1 MLDFHKHR
9 EDDAHAHGISNI
21 TNHNKI
27 HNSESHT
34 HDHNHND
41 KALKWILGITLG
53 YAFIELGA
61 AFWSKSLALFA
72 DFAHMITDSASIF
85 FAIVM
90 AILSK
95 KPANDK
101 FSYGHGR
108 ADTIGA
114 FINAIFMVFISIV
127 IIYEAINRLFN
138 PVDVN
143 GLGVIVV
150 STIGLIVNLIGLKL
164 LHGAESLNTKAA
176 FLHILGDLLGTV
188 AAILSGVIIYYGGYM
203 IADPILSIVVS
214 VIILFPAINIIKSAV
229 KILMEGV
236 PNHID
241 YNEVGHSIKEVKGVK
256 SVHDLHIWTMSSN
269 DVALSAHVLIDELE
283 DWHKSLEDIQEML
296 LKEYKIV
303 HVTIQP
309 EIDETH
315 FKSFHI

>member
-9 EDDAHAHGISNI
+9 EEDSHAHGISNI
-21 TNHNKI
+21 TNHNKTD
-27 HNSESHT
+27 NVESHE
-34 HDHNHND
+34 HHHND

-85 FAIVM
+85 FAIIM

-241 YNEVGHSIKEVKGVK
+241 YNEVGHSIKGIKGVK

-269 DVALSAHVLIDELE
+269 DVALSAHVLIDELG
-283 DWHKSLEDIQEML
+283 DWHKILEDIQEIL
-296 LKEYKIV
+296 IAKYKIV

-309 EIDETH
+309 EMESGT
-315 FKSFHI
+315 

>member
-1 MLDFHKHR
+1 MHDFHKHR
-9 EDDAHAHGISNI
+9 EEDNHSHGEHNI
-21 TNHNKI
+21 KNHDKE
-27 HNSESHT
+27 HHHE
-34 HDHNHND
+34 HDEHKHND
-41 KALKWILGITLG
+41 KALKWILCITLG
-53 YAFIELGA
+53 YAFVELGA

-95 KPANDK
+95 KPANEK

-114 FINAIFMVFISIV
+114 FINAMFMVFISIV

-143 GLGVIVV
+143 GLGVIIV
-150 STIGLIVNLIGLKL
+150 STIGLFVNLIGLKL

-176 FLHILGDLLGTV
+176 FVHILGDLLGTV
-188 AAILSGVIIYYGGYM
+188 AAIMSGVIIYYGGYM
-203 IADPILSIVVS
+203 IADPLLSIAVS
-214 VIILFPAINIIKSAV
+214 IIILFPAIKILKSAV

-241 YNEVGHSIKEVKGVK
+241 YNEVGHSIKEIKGVK

-283 DWHKSLEDIQEML
+283 DWHKSLDNIQEML
-296 LKEYKIV
+296 IKEYKIV

-315 FKSFHI
+315 FKNYHV

>member
-1 MLDFHKHR
+1 MHDFHKHR
-9 EDDAHAHGISNI
+9 EEDNHAHGEHNI
-21 TNHNKI
+21 KNHDKEHSHDQYEHK
-27 HNSESHT
+27 HNE
-34 HDHNHND
+34 

-53 YAFIELGA
+53 YAFVELGA

-85 FAIVM
+85 FAIIM

-95 KPANDK
+95 KPANEK

-114 FINAIFMVFISIV
+114 FINAMFMVFISIV
-127 IIYEAINRLFN
+127 IVYEAINRLFH

-150 STIGLIVNLIGLKL
+150 STIGLFVNLIGLKL

-176 FLHILGDLLGTV
+176 FVHILGDLLGTV
-188 AAILSGVIIYYGGYM
+188 AAIMSGVIIYYGGYM
-203 IADPILSIVVS
+203 IADPLLSIAVS
-214 VIILFPAINIIKSAV
+214 IIILFPAIKILKSAV

-283 DWHKSLEDIQEML
+283 DWHESLDNIQEML
-296 LKEYKIV
+296 IKEYKIV

-309 EIDETH
+309 EIDEAH
-315 FKSFHI
+315 FKNCHV

>member
-1 MLDFHKHR
+1 MHDFHKHR
-9 EDDAHAHGISNI
+9 EEDSHAHGEHNI
-21 TNHNKI
+21 KNHDKEHHHGEYEHR
-27 HNSESHT
+27 HNE
-34 HDHNHND
+34 
-41 KALKWILGITLG
+41 KALKWILGITLC
-53 YAFIELGA
+53 YAFVELGA

-85 FAIVM
+85 FAIIM

-95 KPANDK
+95 KPANEK

-114 FINAIFMVFISIV
+114 FINAMFMVFISIV

-150 STIGLIVNLIGLKL
+150 STIGLFVNLVGLKL

-176 FLHILGDLLGTV
+176 FVHILGDLLGTV
-188 AAILSGVIIYYGGYM
+188 AAIMSGIIIYYGGYM
-203 IADPILSIVVS
+203 IADPLLSIAVS
-214 VIILFPAINIIKSAV
+214 IIILFPAI

-283 DWHKSLEDIQEML
+283 DWHKSLDNIQEML
-296 LKEYKIV
+296 IKEYKIV

-309 EIDETH
+309 EIDEAH
-315 FKSFHI
+315 FKNCHV

>member
-1 MLDFHKHR
+1 MHDFHKHR
-9 EDDAHAHGISNI
+9 EEDSHAHGEYNI
-21 TNHNKI
+21 KNHDKGYNHGSHEHQ
-27 HNSESHT
+27 HNE
-34 HDHNHND
+34 
-41 KALKWILGITLG
+41 KALKWILGITLC
-53 YAFIELGA
+53 YAFVELGA
-61 AFWSKSLALFA
+61 AFWSRSLALFA

-85 FAIVM
+85 FAIIM

-150 STIGLIVNLIGLKL
+150 STIGLFVNLIGLKL
-164 LHGAESLNTKAA
+164 LHGSESLNTKAA
-176 FLHILGDLLGTV
+176 FVHILGDLLGTV
-188 AAILSGVIIYYGGYM
+188 AAIMSGIIIYYCGYM
-203 IADPILSIVVS
+203 IADPLLSIAVS
-214 VIILFPAINIIKSAV
+214 IIILFPAIKILKSAV

-241 YNEVGHSIKEVKGVK
+241 YNKVGNSIKEVKGVK

-269 DVALSAHVLIDELE
+269 DVALSAHIMVKEFE
-283 DWHKSLEDIQEML
+283 DWHKVLEDIQEML
-296 LKEYKIV
+296 IAKYKIV

-309 EIDETH
+309 EMEAGT
-315 FKSFHI
+315 

>member
-9 EDDAHAHGISNI
+9 EEDSHAHGISNI
-21 TNHNKI
+21 TNHNKTD
-27 HNSESHT
+27 HVESHE
-34 HDHNHND
+34 HHHND

-85 FAIVM
+85 FAIIM

-241 YNEVGHSIKEVKGVK
+241 YNEVGHSIKGIKGVK

-269 DVALSAHVLIDELE
+269 DVALSAHVLIDELG
-283 DWHKSLEDIQEML
+283 DWHKILEDIQEIL
-296 LKEYKIV
+296 IAKYKIV

-309 EIDETH
+309 EMESGT
-315 FKSFHI
+315 